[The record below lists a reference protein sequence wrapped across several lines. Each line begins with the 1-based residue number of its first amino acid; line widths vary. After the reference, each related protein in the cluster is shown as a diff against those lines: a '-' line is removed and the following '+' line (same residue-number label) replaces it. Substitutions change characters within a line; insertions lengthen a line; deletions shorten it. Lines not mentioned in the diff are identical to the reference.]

1 MNVLKYLESKGIKD
15 NPRIIDVTGQ
25 ATDFYL
31 QTLLE
36 DFKKQLTLTD
46 VVVELPSKKSKEFER
61 WTQSKGYEPA
71 FNGLWYEKNNQTYNT
86 DLLHRAFTNEIEFGN

>member
-46 VVVELPSKKSKEFER
+46 VSQQREL
-61 WTQSKGYEPA
+61 
-71 FNGLWYEKNNQTYNT
+71 LI
-86 DLLHRAFTNEIEFGN
+86 AFTEWITIDVYETKNEIERDVDMYLSNL

>member
-1 MNVLKYLESKGIKD
+1 MKEARELLLKHL
-15 NPRIIDVTGQ
+15 
-25 ATDFYL
+25 YL
-31 QTLLE
+31 QGGDRLGISDGRVYNACLDAIME
-36 DFKKQLTLTD
+36 ALTIPV